1 MKLQHIELS
10 KLKLSPVNVRK
21 HGGKN
26 VAELIASIRSL
37 GVIQPLLVRPNC
49 EGFEVVAGQR
59 RLRACQALE
68 QETGKADPVPC
79 AILDTGDDAAAIEAS
94 LAENIA
100 RLPMDDVDQFE
111 AFSALKAQGL
121 TIADIAAHF
130 GVTERLIKQSLAIA
144 NLYDP
149 ILNAYRNDEFDAPT
163 LRALTMATKTK
174 QKAWFK
180 LFRDPEQHAPMG
192 RCLKAWLFGGTE
204 IPVSSALFPIEEYD
218 GNIVTDLFGE
228 DQYFDDPD
236 KFHKL
241 QLEAIIHRQA
251 AYLEDGWSDVII
263 MQTGDYWSSWDKAKR
278 DKSKGGKVY
287 ISCAADGEVGFHEG
301 WLPEKEAKR
310 HDKAL
315 AKANGEDKAQPT
327 AKPELTKAAMTYLA
341 LHRHNAVRMELLKA
355 PQIALRLIVVNIINT
370 GGLWD
375 VRPERQSTNR
385 NEAISKSIDDSKAQK
400 AFAKERQAVRELIG
414 LRPKDGMIVW
424 PDSEPVDGCTL
435 FARLLDLPDKDVL
448 RVLTFIMAET
458 LQADTAEIEALG
470 HMLKVDMDD
479 WWTPDDTFFDL
490 LRDKPMINA
499 MLAEIGGKATAA
511 GNITATAKVQK
522 SVMKNC
528 LAGTGGRNK
537 VKAWKPRY
545 MRFPMQTYT
554 KRKGLPPI
562 DQWRAVKKLF
572 DKR

>member
-21 HGGKN
+21 HGGKD
-26 VAELIASIRSL
+26 VSDLVASIRSL

-59 RLRACQALE
+59 RLLACQALE

-94 LAENIA
+94 LAENIT
-100 RLPMDDVDQFE
+100 RLPMDEIDQYD
-111 AFSALKAQGL
+111 AFTALKAKDR
-121 TIADIAAHF
+121 TIAEIASQF
-130 GVTERLIKQSLAIA
+130 GVTELLVKKRLAISG
-144 NLYDP
+144 LITP
-149 ILNAYRNDEFDAPT
+149 ILTAYRKEEIDAET
-163 LRALTMATKTK
+163 IRHLTMATKAQ

-180 LFRDPEQHAPMG
+180 LFGDPEQYEPTG
-192 RCLKAWLFGGTE
+192 YRLKAWLFGGAE

-218 GNIVTDLFGE
+218 GNIVTDLFGD
-228 DQYFDDPD
+228 DQFFDDPD

-241 QLEAIIHRQA
+241 QMNAMIHKQA
-251 AYLEDGWSDVII
+251 TYLNDGWTDVEIHCDHW
-263 MQTGDYWSSWDKAKR
+263 TPYDKVKR
-278 DKSKGGKVY
+278 SKSEGGKVY
-287 ISCAADGEVGFHEG
+287 ITCATNGEVAFHEG
-301 WLPEKEAKR
+301 LLPEKEAAR
-310 HDKAL
+310 RDKAA
-315 AKANGEDKAQPT
+315 AKGDEKEQAP

-341 LHRHNAVRMELLKA
+341 LHRHNAVRMELLKV
-355 PQIALRLIVVNIINT
+355 PQIALRLIAANVVGNF
-370 GGLWD
+370 GLWD
-375 VRPERQSTNR
+375 VRPETQSTNG
-385 NEAISKSIDDSKAQK
+385 NEAVTASIEDSKAQA
-400 AFAKERQAVRELIG
+400 AFDKERQAVRELLG
-414 LRPKDGMIVW
+414 LKHKDAYLIRPTWERDNI
-424 PDSEPVDGCTL
+424 CTL

-499 MLAEIGGKATAA
+499 MLAEIGGKTTAA

-528 LAGTGGRNK
+528 LAGTGGRKK

-562 DQWRAVKKLF
+562 DQWKAVKKLF